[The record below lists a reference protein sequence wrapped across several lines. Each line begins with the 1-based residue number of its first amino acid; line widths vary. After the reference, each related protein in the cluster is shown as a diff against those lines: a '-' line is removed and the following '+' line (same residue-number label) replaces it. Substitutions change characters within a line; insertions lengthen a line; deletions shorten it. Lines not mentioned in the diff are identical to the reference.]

1 MQVYKRNHVLFIGN
15 TRRFLN
21 IFFKIYNYGY
31 RNFISIIYN
40 KTYIYIYIYIYI
52 FNIIIKEFF

>member
-40 KTYIYIYIYIYI
+40 KTYIYIYLIL
-52 FNIIIKEFF
+52 